1 MPSRPD
7 DNTIEQIN
15 QLITLETRYLN
26 STDLDNWISLF
37 SDDGYYW
44 MPLEETQQD
53 PETHDSLIYDNKTLM
68 EIRKNNL
75 GHPLSP
81 SMQHPIRSVRMLS
94 DIDIFKEESSED
106 IIATAVVIAVIN
118 HSQQNY
124 YAGKVSYRFQRDE
137 SGFKIKCKRVDL
149 INADAP
155 LDIIM
160 MYI

>member
-1 MPSRPD
+1 MAPFPD
-7 DNTIEQIN
+7 NKVVEEIQA
-15 QLITLETRYLN
+15 LIKLETRHLN
-26 STDLDNWISLF
+26 NADLESWITLF
-37 SDDGYYW
+37 ADDGYYW
-44 MPLEETQQD
+44 MPLEEDQQS

-68 EIRKNNL
+68 EIRRNNL

-81 SMQHPIRSVRMLS
+81 SMQHPVRSVRILS
-94 DIDIFKEESSED
+94 DIDITSEAD
-106 IIATAVVIAVIN
+106 NDDVIATAVVIAVIN

-124 YAGKVSYRFQRDE
+124 YAGKVSYRFINTNT
-137 SGFKIKCKRVDL
+137 GYKIKTKRVDL